1 MMAIRVA
8 CNLPKDALDQLRCQ
22 KDGYRGK
29 GIGSRGNC
37 SRFIFKSPL
46 DGEGLGQLEHF
57 VRTLEPMEPPGQPK
71 HLTDADITTITL
83 TLKGFAEDS
92 STSQP
97 ADVRSIK
104 KQTVGQCY
112 AFYTVS
118 GNKNLLIPAYS
129 LYVYPQGKAI
139 KASSQQQ

>member
-1 MMAIRVA
+1 ML
-8 CNLPKDALDQLRCQ
+8 CH
-22 KDGYRGK
+22 KDGYRSK
-29 GIGSRGNC
+29 GIGYGGNYIY

-46 DGEGLGQLEHF
+46 DGEELGQLEHF
-57 VRTLEPMEPPGQPK
+57 VRTLEPMEPPGHPK
-71 HLTDADITTITL
+71 HLTDADITTIAL
-83 TLKGFAEDS
+83 TLEGFAEDS

-104 KQTVGQCY
+104 KQTVGQCN

-118 GNKNLLIPAYS
+118 GNKNLLIPAYL
-129 LYVYPQGKAI
+129 LYVYSQGKAT